1 MNELSEDF
9 KLLNEFY
16 ESNCRRNDCFLKNIP
31 LAIPLSPG
39 MGTQAK
45 DLSGLPEGG
54 IFGLLK
60 ASEIIVVVTGGFYT
74 EGMEELL
81 KNKKISY
88 LCITPN
94 ITRDT
99 RASSTVYAELV
110 AWTGETIRFVGYRA
124 CAGLHQCEN
133 Y

>member
-1 MNELSEDF
+1 
-9 KLLNEFY
+9 
-16 ESNCRRNDCFLKNIP
+16 
-31 LAIPLSPG
+31 